1 MQENLEQLLKS
12 LVGSDMKITI
22 TIEPSKGLTA
32 EQVEK
37 ARKAGHEGKE
47 IRL

>member
-1 MQENLEQLLKS
+1 MYENLEQLLKS
-12 LVGSDMKITI
+12 LVGNDKKITI
-22 TIEPSKGLTA
+22 TIEPANGMTA
-32 EQVEK
+32 EQIEK